1 MATKKKTTKKPASNQ
16 VYKPHKPFDLD
27 IKTEAHALEMITH
40 LEVLKNTAGW
50 LLMKQIMEGNMA
62 VLERAI
68 ITKKLGE
75 KVLTDVEVD
84 DLRKSHSVMEE
95 LINKPDQLIEM
106 FKKNNVIGTPTY
118 DPYASDPKQLQKDG
132 LSVGAPMARTLT
144 DE

>member
-1 MATKKKTTKKPASNQ
+1 MATKKKTTKKTDQSK

-27 IKTEAHALEMITH
+27 IKTDAQALEMITH

-68 ITKKLGE
+68 ITKKIGD
-75 KVLTDVEVD
+75 KVLSDTEVD

-106 FKKNNVIGTPTY
+106 FKKNTVIGTPTY
-118 DPYASDPKQLQKDG
+118 DPYASDAKQLQKDG

-144 DE
+144 EE